1 MARQQSHAL
10 DQQNRGLLA
19 IERKLRSYIQ
29 VLELER
35 TAYLSTIT
43 SLRHLAAKNSSKDT
57 ADGLLLADIDQE
69 VASLLEMHDQAA
81 SVVDSITLKI
91 PVAAQNSSVSASQK
105 TRPSSANCWVCC
117 NITFACN
124 EVNYGFFIPWTICT
138 FRVKRQHAAAVEDD
152 IY

>member
-1 MARQQSHAL
+1 VARQQSHAL

-105 TRPSSANCWVCC
+105 TRPSSANC
-117 NITFACN
+117 
-124 EVNYGFFIPWTICT
+124 
-138 FRVKRQHAAAVEDD
+138 
-152 IY
+152 